1 VSEPVAE
8 TAPAASRLRRLAG
21 LLGPGIIWSM
31 AAIGQTHVILSTYA
45 GARFGF
51 SLLWMVVLAHLLTY
65 PLFEYGTRYAAAT
78 GGSLIDAYLRMRRMR
93 GVLAVFFGV
102 LLLTLPFLGLAS
114 LLSVTASI
122 LYAAFPEPGFNGWA
136 IVTMA
141 TTAGLIFAGRYRWL
155 EALSLAMAGVLVLGT
170 ALAFAFQPP
179 AAADLARGVLVP
191 AVPVGS
197 LAILVALMRLPS
209 DPSTSILLSAW
220 AARKREAWLRDGN
233 PLDALRKSLLDLR
246 LGYGFS
252 LVVAI
257 IFLCLGAV
265 VLHPRGVD
273 LEGIDL
279 ALQLSRIYTET
290 VGAWMF
296 PLFIG
301 VTFVAIW
308 GGYYTA
314 ADGVSRI
321 FQDLWYRNRPRPT
334 SGELSRVRILYI
346 LLIMLGSL
354 ALATGVQ
361 RPLLLVVIAVSVGLI
376 GYPLIYL
383 LNIFAVTRML
393 EPAYRPSRFSLAI
406 ACLGVLYA
414 SFGAVM
420 LVLVH
425 VFGFWS

>member
-1 VSEPVAE
+1 M
-8 TAPAASRLRRLAG
+8 L
-21 LLGPGIIWSM
+21 
-31 AAIGQTHVILSTYA
+31 AIGQTHVILSTYA

-51 SLLWMVVLAHLLTY
+51 ALLWMVVVAHLLTY

-78 GGSLIDAYLRMRRMR
+78 GGSLVDAYLKLRRMR
-93 GVLAVFFGV
+93 GVLVAFFGV

-122 LYAAFPEPGFNGWA
+122 LHAAFPQPGFNGWA
-136 IVTMA
+136 LITVA
-141 TTAGLIFAGRYRWL
+141 VTAGLLFAGRYRWL

-170 ALAFAFQPP
+170 AVAFAFELP
-179 AAADLARGVLVP
+179 AAADVARGALVP
-191 AVPVGS
+191 VIPAGS
-197 LAILVALMRLPS
+197 LVILVALMRLPS
-209 DPSTSILLSAW
+209 DPSSSIMLSAW
-220 AARKREAWLRDGN
+220 AARKRETWLRGGD
-233 PLDALRKSLLDLR
+233 PLAALRRSLLDLR
-246 LGYGFS
+246 LGYALS
-252 LVVAI
+252 LVVAV

-265 VLHPRGVD
+265 VLRPRGVD

-279 ALQLSRIYTET
+279 ALQLSRVYTET

-314 ADGVSRI
+314 ADGASRI
-321 FQDLWYRNRPRPT
+321 FQDLWYRIRPRPA
-334 SGELSRVRILYI
+334 SGELTRVRILYT

-354 ALATGVQ
+354 VLATGLQ
-361 RPLLLVVIAVSVGLI
+361 RPLFLVVLAVSVGLI

-383 LNIFAVTRML
+383 LNIYAVTRMV
-393 EPAYRPSRFSLAI
+393 EPAYRPSRLNVAI

-414 SFGAVM
+414 TLGAVM

-425 VFGFWS
+425 VFGLGS